1 MIFVILGTQDKK
13 FPRLLDALQKKIDVG
28 KISKKEEIIVQ
39 AGSTKYES
47 KNMKI
52 IDYMSVRKFE
62 ECIDRADLIICH
74 AGVGTILTALKKGK
88 KIIAA
93 ARLKQ
98 YGEHVN
104 DHQLQILDNFT
115 AEGYILALEDFD
127 KIDLLIK
134 QAKRFTPAK
143 FKSNKRYFLRQLEK
157 EINNQKNKLERIKKA
172 YINGVF
178 ELKEYKEEKI
188 IVENAITELE
198 NKLDTTDCVEELKFT
213 PKDILL
219 KRDIDFINKIKLN
232 KEYQERT
239 KTWKDYTREE
249 QADLIMRYVE
259 DIELAIIGTV
269 IAVKQINFRESIC
282 KPCQELFDKG
292 YIDTTKPMILGNVL
306 ESVRFSNYLPEKE
319 VGGLQQYYD
328 VHFTEATYYVQK
340 QMFYFNFV
348 ENNSAIVRV
357 FPLEDYYKLDPDNK
371 METYKFGIIYIN
383 EEDKFQMQEI
393 DTAFDYIPDESND
406 SVIYMKEPTSI
417 SVGVKPVK
425 FCEENAET
433 TN

>member
-13 FPRLLDALQKKIDVG
+13 FPRLLDALQKKIDEG

-143 FKSNKRYFLRQLEK
+143 FTSNKRYSLRQLEK
-157 EINNQKNKLERIKKA
+157 EIN
-172 YINGVF
+172 
-178 ELKEYKEEKI
+178 
-188 IVENAITELE
+188 
-198 NKLDTTDCVEELKFT
+198 
-213 PKDILL
+213 
-219 KRDIDFINKIKLN
+219 
-232 KEYQERT
+232 
-239 KTWKDYTREE
+239 
-249 QADLIMRYVE
+249 
-259 DIELAIIGTV
+259 
-269 IAVKQINFRESIC
+269 
-282 KPCQELFDKG
+282 
-292 YIDTTKPMILGNVL
+292 ILG
-306 ESVRFSNYLPEKE
+306 
-319 VGGLQQYYD
+319 
-328 VHFTEATYYVQK
+328 
-340 QMFYFNFV
+340 
-348 ENNSAIVRV
+348 
-357 FPLEDYYKLDPDNK
+357 
-371 METYKFGIIYIN
+371 
-383 EEDKFQMQEI
+383 
-393 DTAFDYIPDESND
+393 
-406 SVIYMKEPTSI
+406 
-417 SVGVKPVK
+417 
-425 FCEENAET
+425 
-433 TN
+433 

>member
-13 FPRLLDALQKKIDVG
+13 FPRLLDALQKKIDEG

-143 FKSNKRYFLRQLEK
+143 FKSTKIYFLRQLEK
-157 EINNQKNKLERIKKA
+157 EIN
-172 YINGVF
+172 
-178 ELKEYKEEKI
+178 
-188 IVENAITELE
+188 
-198 NKLDTTDCVEELKFT
+198 
-213 PKDILL
+213 
-219 KRDIDFINKIKLN
+219 
-232 KEYQERT
+232 
-239 KTWKDYTREE
+239 
-249 QADLIMRYVE
+249 
-259 DIELAIIGTV
+259 
-269 IAVKQINFRESIC
+269 
-282 KPCQELFDKG
+282 
-292 YIDTTKPMILGNVL
+292 ILG
-306 ESVRFSNYLPEKE
+306 
-319 VGGLQQYYD
+319 
-328 VHFTEATYYVQK
+328 
-340 QMFYFNFV
+340 
-348 ENNSAIVRV
+348 
-357 FPLEDYYKLDPDNK
+357 
-371 METYKFGIIYIN
+371 
-383 EEDKFQMQEI
+383 
-393 DTAFDYIPDESND
+393 
-406 SVIYMKEPTSI
+406 
-417 SVGVKPVK
+417 
-425 FCEENAET
+425 
-433 TN
+433 

>member
-13 FPRLLDALQKKIDVG
+13 FPRLLDALQKKIDEG

-143 FKSNKRYFLRQLEK
+143 FKSNKSYFLRQLEK
-157 EINNQKNKLERIKKA
+157 EIN
-172 YINGVF
+172 
-178 ELKEYKEEKI
+178 
-188 IVENAITELE
+188 
-198 NKLDTTDCVEELKFT
+198 
-213 PKDILL
+213 
-219 KRDIDFINKIKLN
+219 
-232 KEYQERT
+232 
-239 KTWKDYTREE
+239 
-249 QADLIMRYVE
+249 
-259 DIELAIIGTV
+259 
-269 IAVKQINFRESIC
+269 
-282 KPCQELFDKG
+282 
-292 YIDTTKPMILGNVL
+292 ILG
-306 ESVRFSNYLPEKE
+306 
-319 VGGLQQYYD
+319 
-328 VHFTEATYYVQK
+328 
-340 QMFYFNFV
+340 
-348 ENNSAIVRV
+348 
-357 FPLEDYYKLDPDNK
+357 
-371 METYKFGIIYIN
+371 
-383 EEDKFQMQEI
+383 
-393 DTAFDYIPDESND
+393 
-406 SVIYMKEPTSI
+406 
-417 SVGVKPVK
+417 
-425 FCEENAET
+425 
-433 TN
+433 

>member
-1 MIFVILGTQDKK
+1 LGVDLLMIFVILGTQDKK
-13 FPRLLDALQKKIDVG
+13 FPRLLDALQKKIDEG

-157 EINNQKNKLERIKKA
+157 EIN
-172 YINGVF
+172 
-178 ELKEYKEEKI
+178 
-188 IVENAITELE
+188 
-198 NKLDTTDCVEELKFT
+198 
-213 PKDILL
+213 
-219 KRDIDFINKIKLN
+219 
-232 KEYQERT
+232 
-239 KTWKDYTREE
+239 
-249 QADLIMRYVE
+249 
-259 DIELAIIGTV
+259 
-269 IAVKQINFRESIC
+269 
-282 KPCQELFDKG
+282 
-292 YIDTTKPMILGNVL
+292 ILG
-306 ESVRFSNYLPEKE
+306 
-319 VGGLQQYYD
+319 
-328 VHFTEATYYVQK
+328 
-340 QMFYFNFV
+340 
-348 ENNSAIVRV
+348 
-357 FPLEDYYKLDPDNK
+357 
-371 METYKFGIIYIN
+371 
-383 EEDKFQMQEI
+383 
-393 DTAFDYIPDESND
+393 
-406 SVIYMKEPTSI
+406 
-417 SVGVKPVK
+417 
-425 FCEENAET
+425 
-433 TN
+433 